1 MVFQSSS
8 IFYQALTSRVF
19 QYLTKFKPTFYL
31 RGIPTPARQF
41 VLCLS
46 PSKSTKPR
54 LANLAVPE
62 VMSEGRSGLKVNQQ
76 GPPPYL
82 GRTTKSP

>member
-1 MVFQSSS
+1 MAFQSSS

-31 RGIPTPARQF
+31 RGIPTPSRQF
-41 VLCLS
+41 VLCLN

-54 LANLAVPE
+54 SANLAVPE
-62 VMSEGRSGLKVNQQ
+62 EMSEGRSGLKVKRQT
-76 GPPPYL
+76 PPPYL
-82 GRTTKSP
+82 GKATKSP